1 MSKLLIING
10 ITYEVS
16 SSKLQYAIDTQF
28 NYFKFPPR
36 IKSVTPSDALDLGD
50 TLDTIDIVSAQYY
63 ISEDAGQPVS
73 PGSEAIVYRAGD
85 YSTDVYNTILPDG
98 RKNPTFPLGYTVYQ
112 QSNDKR
118 DHGGWLIPTKLDMG
132 AVING
137 EPLVKPNTFIVTPE
151 MIELGENIYFNIQVA
166 MRVSLNEGWVNIQES
181 ENPLAVITPGS
192 LAEYES
198 YSRIAVPRPYEN
210 FTWETGFDNTYNF
223 DNMTYDMDKLSPW
236 YNKYAPYVR
245 SNWFNENVLQQTHK
259 LAIQNSVLVELRVH
273 NAADGEAAVAVKKQ
287 TLGALAGTFDPK
299 PSMEKVWYSSKAVN
313 DVNLTDPKFDFRTYN
328 AGWEIEL
335 EINTLIQQI
344 SKFDEQYKS
353 LNTIYNNLLT
363 FISDRSTTTQLNEL
377 ATAKTNLENS
387 QIELNNAVTQLD
399 NKQKQLKNAR
409 VAVLNGKYNPYQQ
422 PTYKSLSSGV
432 YGPDFFYDVEK
443 LHPVKSNNPAGISN
457 RDNMLYKIKY
467 MIDIKKAKP
476 YDEYYIETSAG
487 TPYNLLYKDRTYWQ
501 IVPQSKLST
510 LI

>member
-36 IKSVTPSDALDLGD
+36 IKSVTPSDSLDLGD

-73 PGSEAIVYRAGD
+73 LGSEAIVYRAGD
-85 YSTDVYNTILPDG
+85 YSSDVYNTTLPDG
-98 RKNPTFPLGYTVYQ
+98 RQNPMMEVGYTIYPRA
-112 QSNDKR
+112 NDKR
-118 DHGGWLIPTKLDMG
+118 DRGGWLIPTKLNMG

-137 EPLVKPNTFIVTPE
+137 QPLVKPNTFIVTPE

-166 MRVSLNEGWVNIQES
+166 IRISLNEGWIDTQRS
-181 ENPLAVITPGS
+181 ENPLDVITLGS

-198 YSRIAVPRPYEN
+198 YSRLAKPPKEDPPFSV
-210 FTWETGFDNTYNF
+210 TDGNF
-223 DNMTYDMDKLSPW
+223 DNMTYVSGYTPTFYGKSK
-236 YNKYAPYVR
+236 NFVK
-245 SNWFNENVLQQTHK
+245 SNVVGIPDSFLKTTHT
-259 LAIQNSVLVELRVH
+259 LAIQNSVLVELCVH
-273 NAADGEAAVAVKKQ
+273 NAADNESSVDVKKK

-299 PSMEKVWYSSKAVN
+299 PAMEKAWYSSKTVN
-313 DVNLTDPKFDFRTYN
+313 DTNLTNPQFDFRTYN

-335 EINTLIQQI
+335 EINKLIQQI
-344 SKFDEQYKS
+344 SNFDEQYKS

-387 QIELNNAVTQLD
+387 QIELNNAVADLD
-399 NKQKQLKNAR
+399 IKQKQLKAAR
-409 VAVLNGKYNPYQQ
+409 VAVLNDNVNPYQQ
-422 PTYKSLSSGV
+422 PTYKSLNGF
-432 YGPDFFYDVEK
+432 GPDFFYNVEK
-443 LHPVKSNNPAGISN
+443 LHPVKSNNPAGLSN

-467 MIDIKKAKP
+467 MIDITKAKP

-487 TPYNLLYKDRTYWQ
+487 SPYNLIYKDRTYWQ